1 MMTKSAAMKK
11 LARQAV
17 AEDKRAII
25 NQGAVVGLWRL
36 GLDTFD
42 IARIIKKSESDVA
55 NAVAAARDAEVGG
68 DENAD
73 SRKQGSEDPRQDRAA
88 TNDSS
93 G

>member
-25 NQGAVVGLWRL
+25 NQGAVMGLWRL

-55 NAVAAARDAEVGG
+55 NAVAAARDAERLGG
-68 DENAD
+68 
-73 SRKQGSEDPRQDRAA
+73 RQKCRP
-88 TNDSS
+88 
-93 G
+93 

>member
-25 NQGAVVGLWRL
+25 NQGAVMGLWRL

-42 IARIIKKSESDVA
+42 IARIL
-55 NAVAAARDAEVGG
+55 
-68 DENAD
+68 
-73 SRKQGSEDPRQDRAA
+73 
-88 TNDSS
+88 
-93 G
+93 